1 MNCKTLLLFLL
12 LLVASFESFGQK
24 NAAAKMPKMMFGD
37 TSRIGIPFAKDPH
50 VIKFQG
56 RYLMYY
62 SIPAYLDQSNPIPGW
77 GVGIA
82 ESKDLYKWNKVA
94 EITPASEYEKK
105 GLAAPAA
112 LVVNGQVHLFYQTYG
127 NGKKDAI
134 CHAVSSDGLQFPRA
148 PSNPIFSPTGDWNCG
163 RAIDAEVF
171 PFKDKYLLYFA
182 TRDVDY
188 KIQMQGVA
196 SAPLTGSFDRN
207 QWTQQCTESILKPEF
222 PWEGNCIEGA
232 SIIEKN
238 GFLYMFYAGAYNND
252 PQQIG
257 VAKSSDGLKWERL
270 SNKPFLTNGD
280 PGSWN
285 YSESGHP
292 HIFQDDN
299 GKTYLFFQGNN
310 NRGKNWYISNIE
322 VKWNAQ
328 GPYLKKQ
335 R

>member
-1 MNCKTLLLFLL
+1 MNYKFLL
-12 LLVASFESFGQK
+12 LLLLLPYLSIESFGQK
-24 NAAAKMPKMMFGD
+24 KAATKTPKMMFGD

-50 VIKFQG
+50 VIQFQG

-62 SIPAYLDQSNPIPGW
+62 SIPAYLDKSNPIPGW

-82 ESKDLYKWNKVA
+82 ESKDLNKWRKVG
-94 EITPASEYEKK
+94 EVTPASEYEKK

-112 LVVNGQVHLFYQTYG
+112 LVVNGKVHLFYQTYG

-134 CHAVSSDGLQFPRA
+134 CHAISSDGLQFTRD

-196 SAPLTGSFDRN
+196 SAPLTGSFDRD
-207 QWTQQCTESILKPEF
+207 QWTQQCTASILKPEL

-232 SIIEKN
+232 SIIQKN
-238 GFLYMFYAGAYNND
+238 GLLYMFYAGAYNND

-257 VAKSSDGLKWERL
+257 VAKSSDGIKWERL

-280 PGSWN
+280 PGTWN
-285 YSESGHP
+285 SSESGHP

-299 GKTYLFFQGNN
+299 GRTYLFFQGNN
-310 NRGKNWYISNIE
+310 NKGKNWYISNVE
-322 VKWNAQ
+322 VKWNDQ